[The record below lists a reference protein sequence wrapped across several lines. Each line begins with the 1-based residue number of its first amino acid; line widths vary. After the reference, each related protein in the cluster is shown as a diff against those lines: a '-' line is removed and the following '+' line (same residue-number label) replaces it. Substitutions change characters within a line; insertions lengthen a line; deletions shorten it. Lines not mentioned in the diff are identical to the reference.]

1 MATGSSHDKPTEDD
15 TDFDIT
21 SNVIAVLGDEG
32 RPPQVAEQLFTL
44 RAQYHP
50 DSSVLFRLFPVTNST
65 STRFMHCLQIKAGD
79 IKSLGKGVYGTAKR
93 QTPPPPWFGAVSSL
107 LGGMK
112 SVACLQFQLHSPS
125 NVDLIT
131 HSDFNTENMA
141 GDPAPDTWASL
152 ESLSTASLF
161 SLCFRHDLITNKT
174 LKKYQWAIR
183 EYPNLAAERKKAYEC
198 VVDVRRLFHG
208 AGVKVPMP
216 GVDCTPPPT
225 REYCSSP
232 TPSASTLPF
241 DTVPRDSGASPHPPP
256 YDACPI
262 EGLSPAATPFGN
274 SRGGDYGL
282 WEYDDSEQQ
291 GDAVNSCNN
300 QIGILFQ
307 SLFQQIKEQGQQIE
321 ELQKSNKELQEWRK
335 GHERL
340 LSEVE
345 GSCFQLGQ
353 RQDDVDDVIGSLS
366 QDVDDLAGKH
376 DELSGQILDVSDEVR
391 DCMEQID
398 CTVEESIHRVM
409 QKEIEEAVKDEAAAS
424 TTRPLPRGRALVDAL
439 LKEQRE
445 TLSPLLSDAIGLRK
459 QCLPYLRGGS
469 RWGHERYIRFL
480 QEIWQHLQTIH
491 RKDQKKTSPDI
502 NIREPAVD
510 PGQEQRGTGREQ
522 SGRAEPPVGAEP
534 GTGHAD
540 GLTLG
545 QIDILSFLEPRPRD
559 IGHDSCANNH
569 RPATGLGNVVSTIF
583 LCEARRLINERRLLD
598 EVDREQQKA
607 EEGRSPWADAD
618 PRGCG
623 TSDPTLAKDWV
634 AALDRAAGTGVTWHK
649 LAALPPAF
657 ISYMALLKPS
667 FDAIPTLYYR
677 QHMPYAFGMLFDG
690 RNACENYTGNLKQ
703 MSLADLPLVTI
714 IRLYLFSLVLAK
726 DAWLQSAPIRDTRYT
741 VCAELDECLA
751 ILPRLITDKS
761 VINKEAEAFCNEVA
775 TMKLWASAC
784 REPISLGD
792 IHVFARAHWIDWY
805 GRLIASNSSLLQT
818 FLYLCEKQRLEAPVY
833 AGQSATGPSGDGGGD
848 EDDDKRLLGALL
860 DDQRVVPLL
869 FKNGRPRTVQ
879 QCITALS
886 SCCHVP
892 TKDGETLSPSSVPTW
907 RSPEETERNQKV
919 IERSCQRRT
928 TSLLMSQV
936 IQNTRHEV
944 LIDTRTR
951 LRKWGNKA
959 DDDDDAL
966 ARYLTWETASPNCL
980 KLEQALRTTLQKL
993 PVWTDMTDELKSQS
1007 SKITQLLKN
1016 HDVQVAE
1023 CIMCL
1028 MPLGDSNDPDKG
1040 RRAQRKKKK
1049 KKDQALRQERSR
1061 RRRVFVDDVFKAF
1074 MNEARPVFEHAY
1086 GKSTSTSPS
1095 DIGVPMGRLTI

>member
-1 MATGSSHDKPTEDD
+1 MATGGSHDKPTEDD

-21 SNVIAVLGDEG
+21 SNVVAVLGDEG
-32 RPPQVAEQLFTL
+32 RPPQVVEQLFTL
-44 RAQYHP
+44 RARYHP

-112 SVACLQFQLHSPS
+112 SVACLQFQLHGPR

-174 LKKYQWAIR
+174 LKKHQWAIR

-198 VVDVRRLFHG
+198 VVDVCRLFHG
-208 AGVKVPMP
+208 AGVKVPVP

-241 DTVPRDSGASPHPPP
+241 DTVPRDSAASPHPPP

-262 EGLSPAATPFGN
+262 EGLSPAATPLGN
-274 SRGGDYGL
+274 SPGGDCGL
-282 WEYDDSEQQ
+282 WECDDSEQQ
-291 GDAVNSCNN
+291 GDAVNSCRGVLVHGNEEINIRSPSKRKRQHVPEHGRHPEKLQRRLFGIPGDN

-321 ELQKSNKELQEWRK
+321 ELQKSNEELQEWRK

-409 QKEIEEAVKDEAAAS
+409 QKEIEEAVKDEVSSGVDDATVAA
-424 TTRPLPRGRALVDAL
+424 GALVDAL
-439 LKEQRE
+439 LKDQRE

-469 RWGHERYIRFL
+469 TWGHERYIRFL
-480 QEIWQHLQTIH
+480 QEIWQHLQTVH

-545 QIDILSFLEPRPRD
+545 QTDILSFLEPRPRD

-569 RPATGLGNVVSTIF
+569 RPAAGLGNVVSTIF

-607 EEGRSPWADAD
+607 EEGLSPWADAD
-618 PRGCG
+618 PRGSG

-649 LAALPPAF
+649 LAALSPAF
-657 ISYMALLKPS
+657 ISYMALLCVLHGPVAV
-667 FDAIPTLYYR
+667 DVLLTL
-677 QHMPYAFGMLFDG
+677 PA
-690 RNACENYTGNLKQ
+690 E
-703 MSLADLPLVTI
+703 SL
-714 IRLYLFSLVLAK
+714 LAK

-761 VINKEAEAFCNEVA
+761 VTNKEAEAFCNEVA

-818 FLYLCEKQRLEAPVY
+818 FLYLCEKQRLEAPAY
-833 AGQSATGPSGDGGGD
+833 TGQSATGPSGDGGGG

-860 DDQRVVPLL
+860 DDQRVAPLL
-869 FKNGRPRTVQ
+869 FKDGRPRTVQ

-886 SCCHVP
+886 SWCHVP
-892 TKDGETLSPSSVPTW
+892 TKDEETLSPSSVPTW

-951 LRKWGNKA
+951 LRKWGNKV

-966 ARYLTWETASPNCL
+966 ERYLTWETASPNCL

-1007 SKITQLLKN
+1007 PKITQLLKN

-1049 KKDQALRQERSR
+1049 NGPGAPPGEVSS
-1061 RRRVFVDDVFKAF
+1061 A
-1074 MNEARPVFEHAY
+1074 
-1086 GKSTSTSPS
+1086 KSVR
-1095 DIGVPMGRLTI
+1095 G